1 MAHVQTQSEWE
12 EEMSHKILS
21 FLRDEIYMEL
31 RFLDIA
37 LSALEPKADN
47 NLKTFATD
55 GTYLYYSTE
64 QLLRVFESN
73 AAYLDRAYLH
83 TVLHCIFG
91 HLWICGKRDR
101 KLWDLA
107 CDIAVEYTI
116 DRMDKQCTRRILSW
130 MRQQWY
136 EKLLREKGGVSAAVI
151 YRMLQEIPPEEL
163 ISLSGE
169 FYTDDHCY
177 WPKQEDARARQ
188 EQAAENQ
195 KRWNKIARQTKLNQT
210 KRGDETKEGEE
221 LLAAQMAAEKG
232 RRSYRDFLQQFSVLR
247 EEIGIDQDE
256 FDLNY
261 YTYGLALYQNM
272 PLIEPLESRE
282 VKKIQEF
289 IIALDTSYSTSSG
302 LVEHFLR
309 ETFDILTQKN
319 SFFRESKVRV
329 IQCDNQVRMD
339 TEVSS
344 EADISKLM
352 KEFTVA
358 GGGGTD
364 FRPVFTYVNEL
375 LRRGEM
381 KNLGGLLY
389 FTDGKG
395 IYPKKCPD
403 YKTAFL
409 FVEPLGDEEEAQI
422 PPWAI
427 RYQLEP
433 EEWRLGD

>member
-1 MAHVQTQSEWE
+1 MAHLQTQTEWE
-12 EEMSHKILS
+12 EEMSCKILS
-21 FLRDEIYMEL
+21 FLRDELYMEL
-31 RFLDIA
+31 RFMDIA
-37 LSALEPKADN
+37 LSALQPKADSG
-47 NLKTFATD
+47 LKTFATD
-55 GTYLYYSTE
+55 GAYLYYSTE

-73 AAYLDRAYLH
+73 AGYLDRAYLH

-91 HLWICGKRDR
+91 HLWIGGKRDR
-101 KLWDLA
+101 KIWNLA
-107 CDIAVEYTI
+107 CDMAVEYTI

-130 MRQQWY
+130 QRQQWY
-136 EKLLREKGGVSAAVI
+136 RKFAEEKSGVSAAII
-151 YRMLQEIPPEEL
+151 YRMLLQIPLEEL
-163 ISLSGE
+163 AVLSEE

-177 WPKQEDARARQ
+177 WPRQEDAKAGQ

-195 KRWNKIARQTKLNQT
+195 QKWNKIARQTRLSQIR
-210 KRGDETKEGEE
+210 RGDEPKEGEE
-221 LLAAQMAAEKG
+221 LLAAQLAVEKG
-232 RRSYRDFLQQFSVLR
+232 RKSYRDFLQQFSMLR
-247 EEIGIDQDE
+247 EEIGIDPEE
-256 FDLNY
+256 FDINY
-261 YTYGLALYQNM
+261 YTFGLTLYHNM

-289 IIALDTSYSTSSG
+289 IIAIDTSYSTSSG

-319 SFFRESKVRV
+319 SFFREARVRV

-339 TEVSS
+339 TKVES
-344 EADISKLM
+344 ETDILRLM
-352 KEFTVA
+352 KEFAVT

-375 LRRGEM
+375 LRQGEM

-409 FVEPLGDEEEAQI
+409 FVEPLGAEEEAAI
-422 PPWAI
+422 PAWAI

-433 EEWRLGD
+433 EEWRVS